1 MNGQEFSELIG
12 STVQLAGGVLIMKF
26 KRIPAV
32 FITLVLPL
40 LLINVGCHIRKYRQA
55 AFSRAAWLG
64 DTKRMKVLLAVG
76 ADVNE
81 PTATYINPLVAAS
94 ESGNPIAIA
103 LVLNHGAD
111 INQRDEYGW
120 TALMYASGAGQVES
134 VRVLISRGA
143 DVGAVGCHG
152 SALNIAAQTNHPE
165 IVSVLKQA
173 GAGS

>member
-1 MNGQEFSELIG
+1 
-12 STVQLAGGVLIMKF
+12 MKCN
-26 KRIPAV
+26 RIPAF

-40 LLINVGCHIRKYRQA
+40 LLINGGCQIRKYRQA

-81 PTATYINPLVAAS
+81 PMAAYINPLVAAS
-94 ESGNPIAIA
+94 ESGNPVAIE
-103 LVLNHGAD
+103 LVLDHGAD

-120 TALMYASGAGQVES
+120 TALMYASGAGQVQS